1 LEGSVIGL
9 GIDWSSLRVIRGKRL
24 PQIWNALATTPEQR
38 VWAETMATMTAAGGL
53 IIGFLS
59 IFLTWII
66 STGVLYFI
74 ARVLGGRGD
83 LVRFGKI
90 MGWCMAPYVFNAVV
104 GLIVAIRFPI
114 RIFLPIPVGKI
125 SPAEASQYFQNITK
139 VIMSLESVKA
149 SIVADQFTSLWV
161 LLLSG
166 IAVYKEHE
174 VSKIRAII
182 TVLLPYLIYH
192 AISLHSMW
200 RFWPGF

>member
-1 LEGSVIGL
+1 MKEKEPHWKDPLSALALIGVL
-9 GIDWSSLRVIRGKRL
+9 YALSGFFMGKRL

-114 RIFLPIPVGKI
+114 RIFLPIPFLPI
-125 SPAEASQYFQNITK
+125 PSNSC
-139 VIMSLESVKA
+139 IMSLMQLLEILARILMESIP
-149 SIVADQFTSLWV
+149 S
-161 LLLSG
+161 
-166 IAVYKEHE
+166 
-174 VSKIRAII
+174 
-182 TVLLPYLIYH
+182 
-192 AISLHSMW
+192 
-200 RFWPGF
+200 